1 MDRMTTSDA
10 LPTDQYV
17 RRVRRVV
24 DASQRE
30 LAELAGV
37 SERTIARIESGAVVP
52 SLRVLQRLLAAA
64 GYHLVVVDADHQLV
78 SPMRDLPEG
87 ERDRQGR
94 RFPAHLDVI
103 VDPGPGEW
111 WGDLMGIARPPETFR
126 RSRSQRD
133 RQRARYVKHQQLYG
147 RA

>member
-1 MDRMTTSDA
+1 MTTSGE

-17 RRVRRVV
+17 RRVRRAV

-37 SERTIARIESGAVVP
+37 SERTIARVESGAAVP

-64 GYHLVVVDADHQLV
+64 GYHLVVVDADRRLI
-78 SPMRDLPEG
+78 SPMSDLPDDA
-87 ERDRQGR
+87 RDRQGR

-103 VDPGPGEW
+103 IDPGPGEW

-126 RSRSQRD
+126 RSRSLRD
-133 RQRARYVKHQQLYG
+133 SQRARYVRHQRLYG